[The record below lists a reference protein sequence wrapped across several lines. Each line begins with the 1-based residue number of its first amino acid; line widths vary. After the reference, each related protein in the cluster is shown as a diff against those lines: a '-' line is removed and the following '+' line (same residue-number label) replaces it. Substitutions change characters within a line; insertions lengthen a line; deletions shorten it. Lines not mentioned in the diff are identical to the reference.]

1 MFNACIS
8 LGTTFYDIW
17 YISNDGN
24 NDNDSINSG
33 SNGSN
38 NVSNVIKIKK
48 DFFLVGRGLH

>member
-24 NDNDSINSG
+24 NDSINSG